1 VAGVL
6 VVDLNRV
13 LDESAPGKRGAVALQ
28 ARFDEMR
35 AQHEKL
41 KARGTTEKGKREADV
56 AASAFERDAT
66 LQLEAERARLRTDVL
81 AVCRPLIATLM
92 AEKKADV
99 VVDAAAVL
107 AVATAVDVTDALL
120 KRLV

>member
-1 VAGVL
+1 
-6 VVDLNRV
+6 
-13 LDESAPGKRGAVALQ
+13 
-28 ARFDEMR
+28 MR

-41 KARGTTEKGKREADV
+41 KARGTTEKGKREAAA

-66 LQLEAERARLRTDVL
+66 VQLEAERARLRTEVL

-92 AEKKADV
+92 AERKADV

-107 AVATAVDVTDALL
+107 AVSAAVDVTDELL